1 MILNSA
7 REWFVS
13 TLGGGATA
21 LAIIVA
27 IIGMAGAL
35 GGAFSTYIVARRT
48 LYVNTITAERM
59 KWVTLLR
66 TNIALLI
73 SYLTVIEVAKAD
85 RSKVNDDKLFDTFSS
100 MNNIAKTIELQLNP
114 GGVIDKNIIHIIN
127 RLYDSTGKG
136 DSTSIKRLTSLLVL
150 HSQWLLKD
158 EWETVKYESRG
169 WLGKANS
176 MFKAWR
182 RSRRYRQFASSAEGG
197 LFLLSQ
203 V

>member
-73 SYLTVIEVAKAD
+73 SYLTVIH
-85 RSKVNDDKLFDTFSS
+85 F
-100 MNNIAKTIELQLNP
+100 
-114 GGVIDKNIIHIIN
+114 
-127 RLYDSTGKG
+127 
-136 DSTSIKRLTSLLVL
+136 
-150 HSQWLLKD
+150 
-158 EWETVKYESRG
+158 
-169 WLGKANS
+169 
-176 MFKAWR
+176 
-182 RSRRYRQFASSAEGG
+182 
-197 LFLLSQ
+197 
-203 V
+203 